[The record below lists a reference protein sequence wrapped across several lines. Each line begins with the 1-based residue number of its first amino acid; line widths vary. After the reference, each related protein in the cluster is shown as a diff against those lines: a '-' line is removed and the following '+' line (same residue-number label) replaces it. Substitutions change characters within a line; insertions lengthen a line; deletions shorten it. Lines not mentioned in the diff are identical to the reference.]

1 MATDPERVE
10 RILAE
15 HRQSIDRLD
24 AILVYTLGERFK
36 HTRAVGKLKGRFD
49 LEPADP
55 LREAQ
60 QIKRLQ
66 RLAWDAD
73 VDPEFAKK
81 FISFIIEEVIRHH
94 QQYQHRKSKLQKE
107 QS

>member
-1 MATDPERVE
+1 MATDPGQVE
-10 RILAE
+10 KRLAK

-24 AILVYTLGERFK
+24 AILIYTLGERFK
-36 HTRAVGKLKGRFD
+36 HTKAVGKLKGKHE
-49 LEPADP
+49 LPPADP

-66 RLAWDAD
+66 KLAQDAD
-73 VDPEFAKK
+73 VDPDFAGKI
-81 FISFIIEEVIRHH
+81 ISFIIEEVIRHH
-94 QQYQHRKSKLQKE
+94 QKYQDRNRKLQKE